1 MSTSTATRTDVTA
14 STGPALK
21 SLAVLEAKRFARH
34 PLFLVGVVLL
44 ALSTVP
50 EFFADPVN
58 VALMGQPIVAAM
70 TLGVFG
76 LIVAARLT
84 QSSQRSL
91 DSLGAHPVPER
102 TRTAALAVACLVP
115 AAVALV
121 WTGVMLAY
129 FSANPPIPEA
139 WWFDTLPAAD
149 IVSLY
154 LAGAV
159 IAAYGGSVLGVLL
172 GRWVRWPGAPL
183 VAAVL
188 LVVVTIPGSGIVEAF
203 RPYRQVMPWTAWY
216 GGDNG
221 AGADLYY
228 QGNPRWWLAY
238 TICLCVLGVI
248 AALLHDRDL
257 PRRRLVVVGAV
268 VGALAAAF
276 CIAAMTTGPQ
286 ETRISPPVVHP
297 EQVS

>member
-149 IVSLY
+149 IVSFY

-159 IAAYGGSVLGVLL
+159 IAAYGGSVLGVML

>member
-159 IAAYGGSVLGVLL
+159 IAAYGGSVLGVML

-248 AALLHDRDL
+248 AALLRDRDL

>member
-1 MSTSTATRTDVTA
+1 
-14 STGPALK
+14 
-21 SLAVLEAKRFARH
+21 
-34 PLFLVGVVLL
+34 
-44 ALSTVP
+44 
-50 EFFADPVN
+50 
-58 VALMGQPIVAAM
+58 MGLPIVAAM

-84 QSSQRSL
+84 HSSQRCL

-121 WTGVMLAY
+121 WTGVMLAC
-129 FSANPPIPEA
+129 FSANRPIPEA

-149 IVSLY
+149 IISFY

-159 IAAYGGSVLGVLL
+159 VAAYGGSVLGVVL
-172 GRWVRWPGAPL
+172 GRWVRWSGAPL

-188 LVVVTIPGSGIVEAF
+188 LVVVTIPGSGIVEGF
-203 RPYRQVMPWTAWY
+203 RPYRHVMPWTGWY

-228 QGNPRWWLAY
+228 EGNPRWWLAY
-238 TICLCVLGVI
+238 TICLCVLGVV

-286 ETRISPPVVHP
+286 ETRISPPVLYP

>member
-1 MSTSTATRTDVTA
+1 MSTSTAPRTDVTA

-44 ALSTVP
+44 ALNTVA
-50 EFFADPVN
+50 ELLAEPVN
-58 VALMGQPIVAAM
+58 VGLMGLPIVAAM

-149 IVSLY
+149 IVSFY

-159 IAAYGGSVLGVLL
+159 IAAYGGSVLGVML

-216 GGDNG
+216 GGDTG